1 MGCVVCEEHLTGNIE
16 FHMMARHVPWFVK
29 PDTACWQCKRQF
41 LTREGLEEHFGE
53 KGGGARSGICGWEGF
68 GAMVLIDEMFTGGVG
83 RGL

>member
-1 MGCVVCEEHLTGNIE
+1 MCGDHLTGNIE

-53 KGGGARSGICGWEGF
+53 MAGG
-68 GAMVLIDEMFTGGVG
+68 TGGNLWVG
-83 RGL
+83 GFWSNGAH